1 MLATFDDVAAGRIGG
16 GNGLTNRGRDL
27 EVDCDVVVVGSGA
40 GGGAIAA
47 ELAEGGRS
55 VVVVEEGGHYTSKDF
70 GLDAPTMIKKLYR
83 NAGSAPIMGKPNI
96 IFSEGRCVGG
106 STVINGAMSWRTPEK
121 VLKRW
126 QWEHGLSDMTPE
138 ALEPYFAKVEE
149 RVSVGPQDPG
159 SVGEDA
165 RLMERGADALGYRHV
180 PAMRSQKHCCGSN
193 NCAFG
198 CPTDAKQSVLVTYV
212 PRLLAAGGRLFSGCK
227 VERVVTNGSRATG
240 IVGRFRHPESG
251 RRGPKLTV
259 RAKVVILACGAVQT
273 PALLLRNGLTNSS
286 RQVGRNFLCHPNSKV
301 IGVYDQPIHAWKGT
315 IQGNQIRE
323 FIDEGIMITTSMV
336 PPGLIAMSLPYFGAR
351 SWEVMQDYD
360 KMLAAGCLV
369 EDTGTGTVDLD
380 LFGEARMRYDVNDRD
395 FANLIRGVALT
406 AEILFASGAKR
417 VLLPFDFLTSIES
430 PDEIRQLFNH
440 PIPKSEVECLTVHAM
455 GTCRMGVDKRSSV
468 VDPHGE
474 SWDIP
479 GLFIADASVFP
490 GPIGVNPQITI
501 MALATRCGRW
511 LLDNEAR
518 YFA

>member
-1 MLATFDDVAAGRIGG
+1 MLSTFDQIAAD
-16 GNGLTNRGRDL
+16 GRD
-27 EVDCDVVVVGSGA
+27 VSIDADVVVIGSGA

-47 ELAEGGRS
+47 EVAEGGRS
-55 VVVVEEGGHYTSKDF
+55 VVVIEEGGHYTSKDF

-83 NAGSAPIMGKPNI
+83 NAGSAPILGKPNI

-126 QWEHGLSDMTPE
+126 QWEHGLSEMTPE
-138 ALEPYFAKVEE
+138 KLDPFFTQVEQ
-149 RVSVGPQDPG
+149 RVSVGPQDPE
-159 SVGEDA
+159 SIGEDA
-165 RLMERGADALGYRHV
+165 RIMQRGADKLGYAWV
-180 PAMRSQKHCCGSN
+180 PAMRSQRHCCGAN

-212 PRLLAAGGRLFSGCK
+212 PRLLAAGGRLYSGCK
-227 VERVVTNGSRATG
+227 VERITTDGQRATG
-240 IVGRFRHPESG
+240 IIGRFRHPVSG
-251 RRGPKLTV
+251 KRGPKLTV
-259 RAKVVILACGAVQT
+259 RAKVTVVACGAVQT
-273 PALLLRNGLTNSS
+273 PVLLLRNGLTNSS

-301 IGVYDQPIHAWKGT
+301 VGIFDKPIHAWKGT

-336 PPGLIAMSLPYFGAR
+336 PPGLLAMSFPYFGAK
-351 SWEVMQDYD
+351 SWDVMKDYD

-369 EDTGTGTVDLD
+369 EDTATGSVGVD
-380 LFGEARMRYDVNDRD
+380 LFGEAKMRYDINDRD
-395 FANLIRGVALT
+395 FHNLIRGVALT
-406 AEILFASGAKR
+406 SEILFASGARR
-417 VLLPFDFLTSIES
+417 VLMPFDFLPSIDS
-430 PDEIRQLFNH
+430 PDEIATLFKH
-440 PIPKSEVECLTVHAM
+440 PIPKDEVECLTVHAM

-474 SWDIP
+474 SWDVP
-479 GLFIADASVFP
+479 GLFVADASVFP

-501 MALATRCGRW
+501 MALATRTGRW
-511 LLDNEAR
+511 LLENETR

>member
-1 MLATFDDVAAGRIGG
+1 MLQTFDQLAAAGRDV
-16 GNGLTNRGRDL
+16 TV
-27 EVDCDVVVVGSGA
+27 ECDIVVVGSGA

-83 NAGSAPIMGKPNI
+83 NAGSAPILGRPNI

-126 QWEHGLSDMTPE
+126 QWEHGLVEMTPA
-138 ALEPYFAKVEE
+138 ALDPFFTKVEQ
-149 RVSVGPQDPG
+149 RVSVGPQDAE
-159 SVGEDA
+159 SIGEDA
-165 RLMERGADALGYRHV
+165 RIMERGADKLGYAWV
-180 PAMRSQKHCCGSN
+180 PAMRSQKHCCGAN

-227 VERVVTNGSRATG
+227 VERVTTDGQRATG
-240 IVGRFRHPESG
+240 VVGRLRDPESG
-251 RRGPKLTV
+251 ARGPKLTV
-259 RAKVVILACGAVQT
+259 RAKVTVLACGAVQT

-286 RQVGRNFLCHPNSKV
+286 DQVGRNFLCHPNSKV
-301 IGVYDQPIHAWKGT
+301 VGVFDAPVHAWKGT

-336 PPGLIAMSLPYFGAR
+336 PPGLLAMSFPYFGAR
-351 SWEVMQDYD
+351 SWEVMRDYD
-360 KMLAAGCLV
+360 KMVAAGCLV
-369 EDTGTGTVDLD
+369 EDTGSGRVGVD
-380 LFGEARMRYDVNDRD
+380 LFGEAKMRYDINNRD
-395 FANLIRGVALT
+395 FQNLIRGVALT
-406 AEILFASGAKR
+406 SEILFAAGARR
-417 VLLPFDFLTSIES
+417 VLLPFDFLPSIDS
-430 PDEIRQLFNH
+430 PDQIATLFSH
-440 PIPKSEVECLTVHAM
+440 PIPKEEVECLTVHAM
-455 GTCRMGVDKRSSV
+455 GTCRMGIDKRSSV

-474 SWDIP
+474 SWDVP

-511 LLDNEAR
+511 LLDNEQR

>member
-1 MLATFDDVAAGRIGG
+1 MLRTFDQLAAAGRDV
-16 GNGLTNRGRDL
+16 T
-27 EVDCDVVVVGSGA
+27 VDCDVVVVGSGA

-70 GLDAPTMIKKLYR
+70 TLDAPTMIKKLYR
-83 NAGSAPIMGKPNI
+83 NAGSAPILGRPNI

-126 QWEHGLSDMTPE
+126 QWEHGLADLSPE
-138 ALEPYFAKVEE
+138 ALDPFFTKVEQ
-149 RVSVGPQDPG
+149 RVSVGPQDPE
-159 SVGEDA
+159 SIGEDA
-165 RLMERGADALGYRHV
+165 RIMQRGADKLGYAWV
-180 PAMRSQKHCCGSN
+180 PAMRSQKHCCGAN

-212 PRLLAAGGRLFSGCK
+212 PRLLAAGGQLFSGCK
-227 VERVVTNGSRATG
+227 VERVLTDGQRATG
-240 IVGRFRHPESG
+240 VVARMRHPESG
-251 RRGPKLTV
+251 ARGPKLTV
-259 RAKVVILACGAVQT
+259 RAKVVVLACGAVQT

-286 RQVGRNFLCHPNSKV
+286 DQVGRNFLCHPNSKV
-301 IGVYDQPIHAWKGT
+301 VGIFDHPIHAWKGT

-336 PPGLIAMSLPYFGAR
+336 PPGLLAMSFPYFGAR
-351 SWEVMQDYD
+351 SWEVMRDYD

-369 EDTGTGTVDLD
+369 EDTGSGRVGLD
-380 LFGEARMRYDVNDRD
+380 LFGEAKMRYDLNDRD
-395 FANLIRGVALT
+395 FHNLIRGVALT
-406 AEILFASGAKR
+406 AEILFASGARR
-417 VLLPFDFLTSIES
+417 VLLPFDFLPAIDS
-430 PDEIRQLFNH
+430 PDQIAKLFAH
-440 PIPKSEVECLTVHAM
+440 SIPKDEVECLTVHAM

-474 SWDIP
+474 TWDVP
-479 GLFIADASVFP
+479 GLFVADASVFP

-501 MALATRCGRW
+501 MALATRTGRW
-511 LLDNEAR
+511 LLDNEQR